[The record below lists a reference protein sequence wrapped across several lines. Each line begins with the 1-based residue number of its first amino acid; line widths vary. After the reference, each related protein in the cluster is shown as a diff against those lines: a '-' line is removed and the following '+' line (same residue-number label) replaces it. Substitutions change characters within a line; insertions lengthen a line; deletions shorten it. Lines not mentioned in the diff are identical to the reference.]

1 MTSTEVRRIAV
12 IARRKYP
19 EIQELGKHF
28 DIVDKGDLC
37 VAIGGDGTF
46 LKAARSY
53 DCPILLV
60 RSGEQNSLGF
70 HADTSLQQLP
80 TVIEKLKKGD
90 YYIEKHRKLRVSYQ
104 DSCFEAVNDAVLFR
118 ANLDVIHFKV
128 NYFDDK
134 GRVES
139 LYPGIVR
146 GDGIIIARQIGSTA
160 YNYFAHGPIILS
172 GDVSVVTPIT
182 ANYRFSVVSD
192 HDFSVEL
199 LKNSGFLNY
208 DGVEIGKL
216 EEGNTFNVSRS
227 DKSIK
232 IVRFGWAE
240 RFSEKLA
247 RLSHF

>member
-1 MTSTEVRRIAV
+1 MASTEVSRISV

-19 EIQELGKHF
+19 EIQELAKHF
-28 DIVDKGDLC
+28 DIADKGDLC

-46 LKAARSY
+46 LKAARSF

-70 HADTSLQQLP
+70 HADTNLQQLS
-80 TVIEKLKKGD
+80 TVIERLKKGD
-90 YYIEKHRKLRVSYQ
+90 YYLEKHRKLRVSFQ
-104 DSCFEAVNDAVLFR
+104 DDNFEAINDAVLFR
-118 ANLDVIHFKV
+118 ANLEVIHFKV
-128 NYFDDK
+128 RYFDER
-134 GRVES
+134 GGSEA
-139 LYPGIVR
+139 LYPGVVR
-146 GDGIIIARQIGSTA
+146 GDGIIVARQIGSTA

-172 GDVSVVTPIT
+172 GDVSVVTPIA
-182 ANYRFSVVSD
+182 ANYRFSIVSD

-216 EEGNTFNVSRS
+216 EEGDMFNVSRS

-232 IVRFGWAE
+232 IVRFNLAE
-240 RFSEKLA
+240 SFSEKLA

>member
-1 MTSTEVRRIAV
+1 MTSTEVGRISI

-19 EIQELGKHF
+19 EIQELEKHF
-28 DIVDKGDLC
+28 DIVEKGDLC
-37 VAIGGDGTF
+37 LAIGGDGTF
-46 LKAARSY
+46 LKAARSF

-70 HADTSLQQLP
+70 HADTNLQQLP
-80 TVIEKLKKGD
+80 TVIERLKKGD
-90 YYIEKHRKLRVSYQ
+90 YYLEKHRKLRVSFQ
-104 DSCFEAVNDAVLFR
+104 DDNFEAINDAVLFR

-128 NYFDDK
+128 NYFDDRGEAK
-134 GRVES
+134 A
-139 LYPGIVR
+139 LYPGVVR
-146 GDGIIIARQIGSTA
+146 GDGIIVARQIGSTA

-172 GDVSVVTPIT
+172 GDVSVVTPIA
-182 ANYRFSVVSD
+182 ANYRFSIVSN

-199 LKNSGFLNY
+199 LKNTGFLNY

-216 EEGNTFNVSRS
+216 VEGDIFTVSRS

-232 IVRFGWAE
+232 IVRFDWAE
-240 RFSEKLA
+240 SFSEKLA